1 MEKEE
6 EERSERGGR
15 SGYKRGY
22 IILIIPLLNELLS
35 HRIWNKT
42 RK

>member
-1 MEKEE
+1 MVKEE
-6 EERSERGGR
+6 VEVDTNEV
-15 SGYKRGY
+15 